1 MADKPYY
8 PGSSVAHISTLAA
21 MLEINRDLIEKHS
34 KNTSSSYTTFLI
46 SPPSKKSREV
56 SEPKESLK
64 KIQKRINSRIM
75 SEVDYPKYLMGGIR
89 DTASRRDYV
98 NNSKLHL
105 KPETLINLD
114 IENFFPNIHKEHV
127 KNVFKYL
134 FRFSEDVSETLSCLT
149 TLEGVVPQGGCTST
163 YLGNLVFFNYEYGV
177 VSKLRSKG
185 ISYSRLLDDITLS
198 SKKRLT
204 EEEKTWAISLVAGMI
219 NHYGMNMHDGKTR
232 IEHRE
237 SRDAKY
243 EVTGAWVRHGEPKIR
258 KDDRKK
264 IRSAVRK
271 CEIMYEESPYSSE
284 YHKQWNK
291 TSGRVAQ
298 LGRFNHKTEE
308 KKLRER
314 LKTILPLYDDVYS
327 KTLSVKVNQVV
338 RRRRKNQ
345 INIDS
350 VGTRN
355 YILKLYH
362 ELGIMARTKKTQA
375 RKLKQ
380 SLRENF
386 GNIISNPHY

>member
-46 SPPSKKSREV
+46 SPPSKKPREV

-64 KIQKRINSRIM
+64 KIQRRINSRIM
-75 SEVDYPKYLMGGIR
+75 SDVIYPDYLMGGIR
-89 DTASRRDYV
+89 DIEKRRDYV

-114 IENFFPNIHKEHV
+114 VKNFFPSIKKEQV
-127 KNVFKYL
+127 KDIFKLL
-134 FRFSEDVSETLSCLT
+134 FRFSEEVSETLSCLT
-149 TLEGVVPQGGCTST
+149 TLEGAVPQGGCTST
-163 YLGNLVFFNYEYGV
+163 YLGNLVFFNHEYGV
-177 VSKLRSKG
+177 VSKLRSKE
-185 ISYSRLLDDITLS
+185 IVYSRLLDDITLS
-198 SKKRLT
+198 SKRKLT
-204 EEEKTWAISLVAGMI
+204 DKEKTWAISLVAGMI
-219 NHYGMNMHDGKTR
+219 NHYGMNMHAGKTR

-237 SRDAKY
+237 SRNAKY

-258 KDDRKK
+258 KDARKK
-264 IRSAVRK
+264 IRSAVKK
-271 CEIMYEESPYSSE
+271 CELMYEESPYSNE
-284 YHKQWNK
+284 YHNHWNK

-298 LGRFNHKTEE
+298 LGQFNHKAEE

-314 LKTILPLYDDVYS
+314 LIKILPLYDDVYS
-327 KTLSVKVNQVV
+327 KTLIVKTHQVIQ
-338 RRRRKNQ
+338 RRRKNQ

-350 VGTRN
+350 LGTRK
-355 YILKLYH
+355 YVLKLYH
-362 ELGIMARTKKTQA
+362 ELGIMARTKKSQS
-375 RKLKQ
+375 RFLKS

-386 GNIISNPHY
+386 GKIISNPYY